1 MAGSY
6 LSSVKIILL
15 PILLLTLLNI
25 SSPAQ
30 VAAGAGGAS
39 SSALFIFGDS
49 YFDPGNNNYINTT
62 TLDQA
67 NFWPYGESYFN
78 KPTGRFSNGRLIS
91 DFVAE
96 YAGQELIPPF
106 MEQPE
111 TGDFRRGANFASA
124 GAGALVDTFRG
135 SNIYQK
141 GGRKFGFLN
150 LGDLGCLPGLRVLH
164 LESNGGGCLEAATL
178 VAKLHNFELYKLLS
192 KLEHQLEGFKY
203 SLGDFN
209 RALRQ
214 RIKHPSHFGLK
225 EGRVACC
232 GAGAFKGIFSCGGR
246 RPMVENEFELCQ
258 NPQQHVFWD
267 SYHLTE
273 AVYGQM
279 AAEMWNGSSFAGH
292 YYLQAL
298 FNC

>member
-1 MAGSY
+1 
-6 LSSVKIILL
+6 
-15 PILLLTLLNI
+15 
-25 SSPAQ
+25 
-30 VAAGAGGAS
+30 
-39 SSALFIFGDS
+39 
-49 YFDPGNNNYINTT
+49 
-62 TLDQA
+62 
-67 NFWPYGESYFN
+67 
-78 KPTGRFSNGRLIS
+78 
-91 DFVAE
+91 
-96 YAGQELIPPF
+96 

-135 SNIYQK
+135 SVIDLNTQLMYFEKVEIKLRHDLGEIISKNIISNAVYLFSIGTNDYLSYFLTNSSANNLTDFSSFKPYFSSYVNTVIGNLSNVVKNIYQK